1 MSKRYQM
8 ASNFRSFSI
17 WVIALRRENPTAVHS
32 FKPNILKSITFLNTN
47 WTWIYLKIL
56 RFCFYLPAFDVRIA
70 RYLWE
75 FFSHFFGYGTSDF
88 RVIEGI
94 DSLFRFFCF
103 DKKLTH
109 IIEPVKI
116 SALTLTLAA
125 SASKLQKAKIK
136 IKNMKI
142 AFIFLLVSVV

>member
-32 FKPNILKSITFLNTN
+32 FKPNILKSITFTN
-47 WTWIYLKIL
+47 GYWNYLEIL
-56 RFCFYLPAFDVRIA
+56 TFCFYLPAFDVRIA

-116 SALTLTLAA
+116 SELTLALAA